1 MCLETS
7 FQSNSVDKYTSGKYD
22 KDTIWNGFHIKLL
35 EQNNENRLF
44 EDVERILQYFLS
56 RGGNKH

>member
-1 MCLETS
+1 MERLP
-7 FQSNSVDKYTSGKYD
+7 Q
-22 KDTIWNGFHIKLL
+22 KLL

-44 EDVERILQYFLS
+44 EDMERVLQYFLS